1 MPQPTGRVT
10 HNENGQQFEMPV
22 SAGVAVLRYKREPD
36 RIDLLHT
43 LVPPEDEGNGH
54 GSSLVKAA
62 FDYARGARLKV
73 VPTCPF
79 VKAWLEKN
87 EGERA
92 ITATP

>member
-1 MPQPTGRVT
+1 MPQPGGKVT
-10 HNENGQQFEMPV
+10 HNENGKQFEMPV
-22 SAGVAVLRYKREPD
+22 SGGLAVLQYTREPG

-43 LVPPEDEGNGH
+43 KVPPEDEGNGH

-87 EGERA
+87 EGEGD
-92 ITATP
+92 ITTTP